1 MKIVSLIVTYNRCEK
16 LQATLSATLALP
28 FSAVVVVDNCSSDGT
43 ADFLSKHQDPRLQ
56 VITALENRGGAA
68 GFALGA
74 QYISQHVES
83 DWVLFFD
90 DDAYP
95 DSSFIQRFQEICRPE
110 YSLYCAKVLDTQGQ
124 LCKMN
129 IPWKAS
135 QGTFKNS
142 LKYLFRPQGF
152 IPESNKITEVTTF
165 SFVGCV
171 ISHDLL
177 VRTWQLID
185 KDIFIYFDD
194 VFYSWKLHVAGNKI
208 LYHPDLLIHHDINIS
223 QTDRVPAWKVYYLVR
238 NMLLSRY
245 ILAGKPFFSMTAIS
259 LRLMKYLLSSLRG
272 PEKKKRI
279 YFFFKGV
286 MDGVLNCRKSL

>member
-16 LQATLSATLALP
+16 LLTTLEATLALP
-28 FSAVVVVDNCSSDGT
+28 FSTVVVVDNCSSDGT
-43 ADFLSKHQDPRLQ
+43 SEILAQQNDPRLE
-56 VITALENRGGAA
+56 VLTATQNCGGAA

-74 QYISQHVES
+74 EYIAQHVKS

-95 DSSFIQRFQEICRPE
+95 DSSFIERFQEICRPE
-110 YSLYCAKVLDTQGQ
+110 YSLYCAKVLDTKGQ

-129 IPWKAS
+129 VPWRTS
-135 QGTFKNS
+135 QGTFASS
-142 LKYLFRPQGF
+142 LKYLKRPQDF
-152 IPESNKITEVTTF
+152 IPQVDQVTEVVTF

-194 VFYSWKLHVAGNKI
+194 VFYSWKLHVAGKKI
-208 LYHPDLLIHHDINIS
+208 LYHPNLVIHHDIKTS
-223 QTDRVPAWKVYYLVR
+223 PTDRVPAWKVYYLVR

-259 LRLMKYLLSSLRG
+259 LRLIKYLLSSLRG
-272 PEKKKRI
+272 PERKKRI

-286 MDGVLNCRKSL
+286 MDGVLNRRKSL

>member
-16 LQATLSATLALP
+16 LLTTLEATLALP
-28 FSAVVVVDNCSSDGT
+28 FSTVVVVDNCSSDGT
-43 ADFLSKHQDPRLQ
+43 SEILAQQNDPRLE
-56 VITALENRGGAA
+56 VLTATQNCGGAA

-74 QYISQHVES
+74 EYIAQHVKS

-95 DSSFIQRFQEICRPE
+95 DSSFIERFQEICRPE
-110 YSLYCAKVLDTQGQ
+110 YSLYCAKVLDTKGQ

-129 IPWKAS
+129 VPWRTS
-135 QGTFKNS
+135 QGTFASS
-142 LKYLFRPQGF
+142 LKYLKRPQDF
-152 IPESNKITEVTTF
+152 IPQVDQVTEVVTF

-177 VRTWQLID
+177 VRTWQFID

-194 VFYSWKLHVAGNKI
+194 VFYSWKLHVAGKKI
-208 LYHPDLLIHHDINIS
+208 LYHPNLVIHHDIKTS
-223 QTDRVPAWKVYYLVR
+223 PTDRVPAWKVYYLVR

-259 LRLMKYLLSSLRG
+259 LRLIKYLLSSLRG
-272 PEKKKRI
+272 PERKKRI

-286 MDGVLNCRKSL
+286 MDGVLNRRKSL